1 LEAPFVQ
8 RVEIISAKAPRRRW
22 SEDEKRRLVS
32 EAFAPG
38 AVVSHVAR
46 RHEVAESCLF
56 SWRKRFAPQSDELQQ
71 EQPRLIPVMVEPPPL
86 MPQAEPPVAHA
97 YPAIITWADG
107 TRLEVPVGYPASA
120 LKALIAALRPTR

>member
-1 LEAPFVQ
+1 MQ

-22 SEDEKRRLVS
+22 NGDEKRRLVA

-46 RHEVAESCLF
+46 RHGVAESCLF
-56 SWRKRFAPQSDELQQ
+56 SWRKRFAQLSTDAPQ

-86 MPQAEPPVAHA
+86 SPLSDQAAPQASR
-97 YPAIITWADG
+97 PAVITWADG

-120 LKALIAALRPTR
+120 LKALIAALRPAR